1 MKDGNVNPNERARCV
16 LSELQSEVLAEL
28 QVRGENGVADL
39 YRRTLK
45 TVKNRLIM
53 DDDYEPSENLSLARV
68 LTMLE
73 RDLEVLCTDG
83 EGEESCEEVCE

>member
-1 MKDGNVNPNERARCV
+1 M
-16 LSELQSEVLAEL
+16 LSDVQAEVLEEL
-28 QVRGENGVADL
+28 QVKGSNGVGDL

-53 DDDYEPSENLSLARV
+53 DDDYEPSENLLLARV

-73 RDLEVLCTDG
+73 RDLEVLCSSG
-83 EGEESCEEVCE
+83 EGEEPDEEGCE